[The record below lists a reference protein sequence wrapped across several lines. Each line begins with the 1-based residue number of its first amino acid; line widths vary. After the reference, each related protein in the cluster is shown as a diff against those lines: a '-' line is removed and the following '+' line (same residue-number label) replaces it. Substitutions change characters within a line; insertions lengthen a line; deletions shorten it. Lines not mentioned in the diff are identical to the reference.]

1 MKRRHFEWFRPICP
15 VCLRRADGTARASDL
30 ALGTVC
36 TEVADDVLEGILVC
50 TADDCLQEFP
60 ILDGIPLLLGD
71 LPTYLASHLPFL
83 MFRDDLPGPVATLLG
98 DACGPG
104 SNYDLVRQQIG
115 AYTWDHYAD
124 LDASEPQST
133 RQRPGSCVRLMQQ
146 GWDRVAED
154 DGPVLDIGCS
164 SGRTTFELAAAAA
177 DVPVLGIDLNFGM
190 LRTASRVLRSGLVEY
205 DRRSLGLVYERR
217 RFAVDF
223 PSAQRVDFW
232 ACDALVLPFR
242 PGLFSR
248 VNALNVLDCVSS
260 PLQLLREIERSLA
273 PDGIAYLTTPFDWN
287 PAATPPVNWLGGHSQ
302 RGPGGGSGVELLRS
316 LVSAGGH
323 PQRLALLRALQEW
336 EALPWSVRCHDRS
349 IMEYDVYGLLLQKRE
364 AEETSPLGF

>member
-1 MKRRHFEWFRPICP
+1 MKRRHFEWFRPLCP
-15 VCLRRADGTARASDL
+15 VCLRRTDGTGRESPL
-30 ALGTVC
+30 AIGTVC
-36 TEVADDVLEGILVC
+36 TEVADDVLAGVLVC
-50 TADDCLQEFP
+50 TADDCMHEFP

-83 MFRDDLPGPVATLLG
+83 MFRDDLPGPVATLMG

-124 LDASEPQST
+124 LDPSEPQT
-133 RQRPGSCVRLMQQ
+133 ARQRPASCVRLLQQ
-146 GWDRVAED
+146 GWEHVTVA
-154 DGPVLDIGCS
+154 DGPIADIGCS
-164 SGRTTFELAAAAA
+164 SGRTTFELAQRVP

-217 RFAVDF
+217 RFAVEF
-223 PSAQRVDFW
+223 PGAERVDFW
-232 ACDALVLPFR
+232 ACDAGLLPFR
-242 PGLFSR
+242 AGLFSR

-260 PLQLLREIERSLA
+260 PLQLLQEIERSLRPGGWA
-273 PDGIAYLTTPFDWN
+273 FLTTPFDWN
-287 PAATPPVNWLGGHSQ
+287 PAATPLVNWLGGHSQ

-316 LVSAGGH
+316 LVTAGSH
-323 PQRLALLRALQEW
+323 PQGLARLHAVREW
-336 EALPWSVRCHDRS
+336 ETLPWSVRCHDRS
-349 IMEYDVYGLLLQKRE
+349 VMEYDVYGLLLQKQGTE
-364 AEETSPLGF
+364 GV